1 MDKHI
6 TINLAPHMFAV
17 LSGLSGLGVAVMQDD
32 RDAAQG
38 FADMLS
44 QPEVEPIAK
53 ELIDLLQSISRDA
66 FDGPPMSPKIEIV
79 S

>member
-6 TINLAPHMFAV
+6 TINMAPHMFAV
-17 LSGLSGLGVAVMQDD
+17 LSGLTGLGVAVMQNDQE
-32 RDAAQG
+32 AAQG
-38 FADMLS
+38 FATMLS
-44 QPEVEPIAK
+44 EKEVEPIAK

-66 FDGPPMSPKIEIV
+66 FNDGPQRPKIEIV

>member
-1 MDKHI
+1 MEKHI

-17 LSGLSGLGVAVMQDD
+17 LSGLSGLGVAVMQNDK
-32 RDAAQG
+32 DAAQS

-44 QPEVEPIAK
+44 QPEVEPVAK

-66 FDGPPMSPKIEIV
+66 FDEPKAPKIEIV

>member
-6 TINLAPHMFAV
+6 TINMAPHMFAV
-17 LSGLSGLGVAVMQDD
+17 LSGLAGLGVAVMQDD

-53 ELIDLLQSISRDA
+53 EVIDLLQSISRDA
-66 FDGPPMSPKIEIV
+66 FDGPQRPKIEIV
-79 S
+79 N

>member
-66 FDGPPMSPKIEIV
+66 FDAPPMSPKIEIV

>member
-17 LSGLSGLGVAVMQDD
+17 LSGLSGLGVAVMQNDKA
-32 RDAAQG
+32 AAQG

-44 QPEVEPIAK
+44 QPEVEPVAK

-66 FDGPPMSPKIEIV
+66 FDEPKAPKIEIV